1 VNAHRTAL
9 FVGDVSWDTTAV
21 VDRLPERDEKVHTD
35 CLTEDVG
42 GVVTNAAVAC
52 ALAGVRARLACP
64 LPDDLPGRSAAT
76 TLASRGVAVEGE
88 PVPGPTC
95 RVVVLLDPSGE
106 KRLVL
111 APGTSMYPSLAAV
124 AALSLDAAWVH
135 TALYDLA
142 AGTDLLARCAAA
154 GVPCSVDLEPATVPA
169 DLAALEPVLA
179 TCRAVFLNTRA
190 TALLPPARLVAVGVP
205 EVVETLGSA
214 GARLMTPDETVDVQ
228 APVSA
233 RPVRDTTGAG
243 DALAGW
249 YVAERVRGAAP
260 LDALRTAVAAASFSV
275 GAVGASTSY
284 PTRELLAQL

>member
-1 VNAHRTAL
+1 VTAPRAL
-9 FVGDVSWDTTAV
+9 FVGDVSWDTTVV
-21 VDRLPERDEKVHTD
+21 VDRLPEPDEKVHTD
-35 CLTEDVG
+35 RFTEDAG

-52 ALAGVRARLACP
+52 RLAGVRARLACP
-64 LPDDLPGRSAAT
+64 LPDDLPGRSAAAA
-76 TLASRGVAVEGE
+76 LASRGVAIEGE
-88 PVPGPTC
+88 PVEGPTC

-111 APGTSMYPSLAAV
+111 APGTSMYPSRAAV

-142 AGTDLLARCAAA
+142 AGADLLARCARA

-169 DLAALEPVLA
+169 DPAALEPVLA
-179 TCRAVFLNTRA
+179 TCRAIFLNARA
-190 TALLPPARLVAVGVP
+190 TALLPPARLAALGVP
-205 EVVETLGSA
+205 EVVETRGAA
-214 GARLMTPDETVDVQ
+214 GARLTTPDGTLAVP
-228 APVSA
+228 APARA

-249 YVAERVRGAAP
+249 YVAERVRGIAP
-260 LDALRTAVAAASFSV
+260 ADALRAAVAAASFSV
-275 GAVGASTSY
+275 GAIGASTSY